1 MSSISWSTAWK
12 YSWIGKLLTIL
23 LRWWDFSLTS
33 RVIQVI
39 TNFLKI
45 VWSNSSVVRYFRTNQ
60 TGLSGVFRKSWIL
73 NGVTTFLFQ
82 VVHKIQCLIHNI
94 FADSWLHKNVQSVQ
108 TDLRTNPIRYIS
120 SLIFSGLVLWVIL
133 TLVVGSGFSKS
144 ESMAILFTAFLTW
157 FLSYL
162 ETDSFEIIRNSRL
175 IQWFLS
181 WPDSDDHSKGES

>member
-12 YSWIGKLLTIL
+12 YSWIGKLLTTL
-23 LRWWDFSLTS
+23 LRWWDFSLIS

-39 TNFLKI
+39 AKFFEI
-45 VWSNSSVVRYFRTNQ
+45 VWSNSLVVRYFRMNQ

-73 NGVTTFLFQ
+73 HGVTTFLFQ
-82 VVHKIQCLIHNI
+82 VVHGIQCWIDRI
-94 FADSWLHKNVQSVQ
+94 FADSWLHKNIQSIQ
-108 TDLRTNPIRYIS
+108 IDLRTNPIRYIS

-162 ETDSFEIIRNSRL
+162 ETNSFEIIRNSRL

-181 WPDSDDHSKGES
+181 WSEPDDHSKGVS